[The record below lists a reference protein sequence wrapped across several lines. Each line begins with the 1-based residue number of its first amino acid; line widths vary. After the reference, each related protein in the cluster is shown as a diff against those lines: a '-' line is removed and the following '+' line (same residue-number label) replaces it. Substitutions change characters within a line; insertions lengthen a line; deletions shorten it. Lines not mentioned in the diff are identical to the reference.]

1 MDRALDDDQKQ
12 HEDLTAA
19 VAVEQAPAEH
29 RGQAAVLANLHTL
42 GPGDADLLAQRLRD
56 FPELHDTILEW
67 AMTHLG
73 NATVHAALAELD
85 KGSAEEAAHEAAGD
99 DAFVAEQVD
108 VMAAQ
113 KSDEEFVAFQMGLM
127 AGEQQAAEQQ
137 ADDGAFV
144 AEQMQELEKEKGDE
158 EFVAYQMGV
167 MTQEAKDDAFVKEQ
181 IGEMAQQQNDEAFVA
196 EQMGVMAQAQA
207 QDNNASGTSD
217 AAFVE
222 EQLGEMAKQQS
233 DEEFARYQIGLM
245 EAANKAEGHAPTEA
259 EAPKKAT
266 AEEHPEQQ
274 LVEHVAKTPEAEPEL
289 LGAALA
295 ENPELRQPLV
305 EEATKAQGAEIV
317 EQAIEVEQHEQQ
329 QGHAEPA
336 HDEPALTAEVEA
348 KPAVIEEEAPQPESE
363 EAWAVRA
370 REYNDAHAELV
381 ARFNELTD
389 NVYAAPDGT
398 LAPDVIVAWQKAND
412 VAVDGRIGPETVA
425 AAKAAKPVPMV
436 EAVQAPIL
444 EDEAAP
450 NEDEQ

>member
-1 MDRALDDDQKQ
+1 MDRSLDDDQKQ
-12 HEDLTAA
+12 HADLAA
-19 VAVEQAPAEH
+19 TVAVEQAPAEH
-29 RGQAAVLANLHTL
+29 RGEAAVLANLHTL
-42 GPGDADLLAQRLRD
+42 GPGDSDLLAQRLRD
-56 FPELHDTILEW
+56 FPELHDLILEW

-85 KGSAEEAAHEAAGD
+85 KGTAKEAAQEAAGD
-99 DAFVAEQVD
+99 DAFVAEQVE

-113 KSDEEFVAFQMGLM
+113 KSDEEFVAFQMGVM
-127 AGEQQAAEQQ
+127 AGEQQESTQ

-144 AEQMQELEKEKGDE
+144 AEQLQEMEKDKGDE

-181 IGEMAQQQNDEAFVA
+181 IAEMAQQQDDEAFVA
-196 EQMGVMAQAQA
+196 EQMGVMAQAQTEA
-207 QDNNASGTSD
+207 AGPASDD

-245 EAANKAEGHAPTEA
+245 EAEAKAEGHAPAEA

-266 AEEHPEQQ
+266 AEAQPEQQ

-305 EEATKAQGAEIV
+305 EEATKAQGAEVV
-317 EQAIEVEQHEQQ
+317 EQAIEVEHQEQEQ
-329 QGHAEPA
+329 ATAIA

-348 KPAVIEEEAPQPESE
+348 KPAVIEEEVAQPESE

-370 REYNDAHAELV
+370 REYNEAHAELV

-389 NVYAAPDGT
+389 NMYAAPDGT
-398 LAPDVIVAWQKAND
+398 LAPDVIVAWQKANG
-412 VAVDGRIGPETVA
+412 VSVDGRIGPETVA
-425 AAKAAKPVPMV
+425 AAKAAKPVPLA

-444 EDEAAP
+444 EAEEANDDEA
-450 NEDEQ
+450 

>member
-1 MDRALDDDQKQ
+1 MDRSLDDDRIHQ
-12 HEDLTAA
+12 EDLAA
-19 VAVEQAPAEH
+19 TVAVEHAPPDN

-42 GPGDADLLAQRLRD
+42 GPGDSDLLAQRLRD
-56 FPELHDTILEW
+56 FPELRDMILEW
-67 AMTHLG
+67 AMSHLG
-73 NATVHAALAELD
+73 NATVHAALAQVD
-85 KGSAEEAAHEAAGD
+85 KGSAKEAAQAASGD
-99 DAFVAEQVD
+99 DAFVAEQID

-113 KSDEEFVAFQMGLM
+113 QSDQEFVAVQMGVM
-127 AGEQQAAEQQ
+127 AAQQEEQPS
-137 ADDGAFV
+137 DDGAFV
-144 AEQMQELEKEKGDE
+144 AEQMQEMEQAKGDE

-167 MTQEAKDDAFVKEQ
+167 MTEQAKDDAFVQEQ
-181 IGEMAQQQNDEAFVA
+181 LGEMEQQQRDDGFVA

-207 QDNNASGTSD
+207 ANANDNNAD

-245 EAANKAEGHAPTEA
+245 EAEAKAEGKQPAEA

-266 AEEHPEQQ
+266 AEAAPEAQ
-274 LVEHVAKTPEAEPEL
+274 LVEHVAKTPDPEPEL

-305 EEATKAQGAEIV
+305 EEATKAQGAEVV
-317 EQAIEVEQHEQQ
+317 EQAVEVEQQEQAD
-329 QGHAEPA
+329 GGAIA

-348 KPAVIEEEAPQPESE
+348 KPAVIEEDAPQAESE

-370 REYNDAHAELV
+370 AEYNERHAELV
-381 ARFNELTD
+381 ARFNELTESQY
-389 NVYAAPDGT
+389 VGPDGSV
-398 LAPDVIVAWQKAND
+398 APDVIVAWQKANG

-425 AAKAAKPVPMV
+425 AAKAAKRVPLA

-444 EDEAAP
+444 EEEAAP

>member
-42 GPGDADLLAQRLRD
+42 GPGDSDLLAQRLRD
-56 FPELHDTILEW
+56 FPELHDMILEW

-73 NATVHAALAELD
+73 NATVHAALAALD
-85 KGSAEEAAHEAAGD
+85 KGSAKEAAQEAAGD
-99 DAFVAEQVD
+99 DAFVAEQVE

-113 KSDEEFVAFQMGLM
+113 KSDEEFVAFQMGVM
-127 AGEQQAAEQQ
+127 AGEQQESTQ

-144 AEQMQELEKEKGDE
+144 AEQMQEMEKEKGDE

-167 MTQEAKDDAFVKEQ
+167 MTEEAKDDAFVKEQ
-181 IGEMAQQQNDEAFVA
+181 IAEMAQQQDDEAFVA
-196 EQMGVMAQAQA
+196 EQMGVMAQANN
-207 QDNNASGTSD
+207 DNANNDD
-217 AAFVE
+217 AAFVQ

-245 EAANKAEGHAPTEA
+245 EAEAKAEGHAPAEA

-266 AEEHPEQQ
+266 AEAAPEQQ
-274 LVEHVAKTPEAEPEL
+274 LVEHVAKAPEAEPEL

-305 EEATKAQGAEIV
+305 EEATKAQGAEVV
-317 EQAIEVEQHEQQ
+317 EQAIEVEHQEQEQ
-329 QGHAEPA
+329 ATGPA

-348 KPAVIEEEAPQPESE
+348 KPAVIEEEVAQPEAE

-370 REYNDAHAELV
+370 REYNEAHAALV

-389 NVYAAPDGT
+389 NQYAGPDGSV
-398 LAPDVIVAWQKAND
+398 APDVIVAWQKANG
-412 VAVDGRIGPETVA
+412 VSVDGRIGPETVA
-425 AAKAAKPVPMV
+425 AAKAAKPVPMA

-444 EDEAAP
+444 EEEQALND
-450 NEDEQ
+450 DEQ

>member
-1 MDRALDDDQKQ
+1 MDRTLDDDQKQ

-56 FPELHDTILEW
+56 FPELHDMILEW

-73 NATVHAALAELD
+73 NATVHAALADLD
-85 KGSAEEAAHEAAGD
+85 KGTAKEAAQEAAGD
-99 DAFVAEQVD
+99 DAFVAQQVE

-127 AGEQQAAEQQ
+127 AGEQQASAQ

-144 AEQMQELEKEKGDE
+144 AEQLQTMEKEKGDE

-196 EQMGVMAQAQA
+196 EQMGVMAQASN
-207 QDNNASGTSD
+207 DNANNDD
-217 AAFVE
+217 AAFVQ
-222 EQLGEMAKQQS
+222 EQLGDMAKQQS

-245 EAANKAEGHAPTEA
+245 EAEAQAAGHAPTEA

-266 AEEHPEQQ
+266 AEAQPEQQ
-274 LVEHVAKTPEAEPEL
+274 LVEHIAKAPEAEPEL

-295 ENPELRQPLV
+295 ENPALRQPLV
-305 EEATKAQGAEIV
+305 EEATKAQGAEV
-317 EQAIEVEQHEQQ
+317 VTQAIEVEQQEQAQ
-329 QGHAEPA
+329 APVTA

-348 KPAVIEEEAPQPESE
+348 KPAVIEEEVAQPEAE

-389 NVYAAPDGT
+389 NVYAPPNGSIAP
-398 LAPDVIVAWQKAND
+398 AMVVAWQKAND
-412 VAVDGRIGPETVA
+412 VSVDGRIGPETVA
-425 AAKAAKPVPMV
+425 AAKAAKPVPMA

-444 EDEAAP
+444 EQEEALDD
-450 NEDEQ
+450 DEQ

>member
-1 MDRALDDDQKQ
+1 MDRSLDDDQKQ
-12 HEDLTAA
+12 HEDLAATVA
-19 VAVEQAPAEH
+19 VAQAPAEH
-29 RGQAAVLANLHTL
+29 RGEAAVLANLHTL
-42 GPGDADLLAQRLRD
+42 GPGDSDLLAQRLRD

-85 KGSAEEAAHEAAGD
+85 KGSATEVAKEAAGD
-99 DAFVAEQVD
+99 DAFVAEQVE

-113 KSDEEFVAFQMGLM
+113 KSDEEFVAFQMGVM
-127 AGEQQAAEQQ
+127 AGEQQESAQ

-144 AEQMQELEKEKGDE
+144 AEQMQEMEQDKGDE

-167 MTQEAKDDAFVKEQ
+167 MTQEAKDDAFVQEQ

-196 EQMGVMAQAQA
+196 EQLGVMAQAQTEA
-207 QDNNASGTSD
+207 AGPTSDD

-222 EQLGEMAKQQS
+222 EQLGEIAKQQS

-245 EAANKAEGHAPTEA
+245 EAEARAEGHAPAEA

-266 AEEHPEQQ
+266 AEAQPEQQ
-274 LVEHVAKTPEAEPEL
+274 LVEHVAKTPDAEPEL

-305 EEATKAQGAEIV
+305 EEATKAQGAEVV
-317 EQAIEVEQHEQQ
+317 EQAIEVEHQEHEQ
-329 QGHAEPA
+329 ATVA
-336 HDEPALTAEVEA
+336 HEEPALTAEVEA
-348 KPAVIEEEAPQPESE
+348 QPAVIEKDVAQPEAE

-370 REYNDAHAELV
+370 REYNERHPALM

-389 NVYAAPDGT
+389 SMYAGPDGQVS
-398 LAPDVIVAWQKAND
+398 PDVIVAWQQANG
-412 VAVDGRIGPETVA
+412 VSVDGRIGPETVA
-425 AAKAAKPVPMV
+425 AAKAAKPVPIA
-436 EAVQAPIL
+436 EAVQAPVF
-444 EDEAAP
+444 EEETQEADDEA
-450 NEDEQ
+450 